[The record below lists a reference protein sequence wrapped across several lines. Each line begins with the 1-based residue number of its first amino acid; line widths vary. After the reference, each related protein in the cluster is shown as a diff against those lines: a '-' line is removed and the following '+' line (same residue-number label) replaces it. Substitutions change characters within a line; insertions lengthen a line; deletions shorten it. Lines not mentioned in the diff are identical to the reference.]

1 MGLAP
6 RPYYHMC
13 TTRGRISYVMTKKL
27 TFMALVLL
35 LGTAASMVRAQDH
48 ASPFRLVGSDTVQPA
63 GADEIGDV
71 EADPDEPA
79 IPMVNRLDLRY
90 GQLVV
95 NGDRPV
101 TLATSAGAS
110 VEIPS
115 GYLAFAVQ
123 VGGDLSAIGPGWIVV
138 LLIDS
143 REGGMGSEVLP
154 QFTTDSE
161 LFIRFDDEMSIG
173 LREFEGEAGFQDVP
187 NIDEVTGGLLSV
199 VPAGDGRDE
208 SLISDGV
215 WVMLPFELLD
225 AENIRLRIETRR
237 VLPPND
243 DEANATVVMAD
254 QWPDAGWFN
263 YSAAEGWTAETVN
276 VLEGLDARVSCQITA
291 VGVVNVRNIPSL
303 NGMRV
308 RQIQAGETATAVSQA
323 VGQDGFVWWRL
334 RDGNW
339 VRSDVVRAEANC
351 RDLPRIEP

>member
-1 MGLAP
+1 
-6 RPYYHMC
+6 
-13 TTRGRISYVMTKKL
+13 MTKKL

-71 EADPDEPA
+71 EADPVEPA
-79 IPMVNRLDLRY
+79 IPMVNRLDLHY
-90 GQLVV
+90 GQLVMS
-95 NGDRPV
+95 GDSPM
-101 TLATSAGAS
+101 TLETSAGQSIETPA
-110 VEIPS
+110 

-123 VGGDLSAIGPGWIVV
+123 VGGDLAAVGPEWEVV

-143 REGGMGSEVLP
+143 REGGMGSEALP
-154 QFTTDSE
+154 QFTTDFEAFIWFTDE
-161 LFIRFDDEMSIG
+161 LGIG

-187 NIDEVTGGLLSV
+187 NADEVTAGLLSV
-199 VPAGDGRDE
+199 IPFGDGREE
-208 SLISDGV
+208 SLISDGA
-215 WVMLPFELLD
+215 WVILPFELLD
-225 AENIRLRIETRR
+225 AENVRLRIETRR

-243 DEANATVVMAD
+243 DEANATAVIAD

-291 VGVVNVRNIPSL
+291 IGVVNVRNIPSI

-308 RQIQAGETATAVSQA
+308 RQIQAGETATVVSQT
-323 VGQDGFVWWRL
+323 VGRDGFIWWRL

>member
-1 MGLAP
+1 M
-6 RPYYHMC
+6 
-13 TTRGRISYVMTKKL
+13 ITKKMTL
-27 TFMALVLL
+27 VALVLL
-35 LGTAASMVRAQDH
+35 LGTVAGMVHAQDH
-48 ASPFRLVGSDTVQPA
+48 ASPFRLVGSDAVQPA

-90 GQLVV
+90 GQLVMS
-95 NGDRPV
+95 GDTPI
-101 TLATSAGAS
+101 TLETTAGHS
-110 VEIPS
+110 IEIPA

-123 VGGDLSAIGPGWIVV
+123 VGGDLSAIGPGWEVV

-143 REGGMGSEVLP
+143 REGGMGNEALP
-154 QFTTDSE
+154 QFTTDFE
-161 LFIRFDDEMSIG
+161 LFSRFDEEMVVG
-173 LREFEGEAGFQDVP
+173 LREFEGEAGFQDIP
-187 NIDEVTGGLLSV
+187 SADEVTGGLLSV
-199 VPAGDGRDE
+199 IPSGDGRDE
-208 SLISDGV
+208 TLISDGA
-215 WVMLPFELLD
+215 WAMLPFELLN

-237 VLPPND
+237 VLPPTD
-243 DEANATVVMAD
+243 DEENTTVVMAD

-263 YSAAEGWTAETVN
+263 YSEANGWTAETVN

-291 VGVVNVRNIPSL
+291 VGVVNVRNVPSL

-308 RQIQAGETATAVSQA
+308 RQIQAGETATVVSQT

-339 VRSDVVRAEANC
+339 VRSDVVRAEASC

>member
-1 MGLAP
+1 MN
-6 RPYYHMC
+6 Y
-13 TTRGRISYVMTKKL
+13 IMTKKL
-27 TFMALVLL
+27 TLVALGLL
-35 LGTAASMVRAQDH
+35 LGVFGGVAKAQDH
-48 ASPFRLVGSDTVQPA
+48 ASPFRLTGSDTVQPA

-79 IPMVNRLDLRY
+79 IPMVNRLDLHY
-90 GQLVV
+90 GQLVMS
-95 NGDRPV
+95 GDTPIS
-101 TLATSAGAS
+101 LETSAGES
-110 VEIPS
+110 IEIPA

-123 VGGDLSAIGPGWIVV
+123 VGGDLSAIGPEWEVV

-143 REGGMGSEVLP
+143 REGGMGSEALP
-154 QFTTDSE
+154 QFTTDFEAS
-161 LFIRFDDEMSIG
+161 IRFTDEPGIE
-173 LREFEGEAGFQDVP
+173 LREFEGETGFQDVP
-187 NIDEVTGGLLSV
+187 NVDAVAGSLLSV
-199 VPAGDGRDE
+199 IPFGDGREE

-215 WVMLPFELLD
+215 WVILPFELLD

-237 VLPPND
+237 VLPPAD
-243 DEANATVVMAD
+243 DEENTTAIMAD

-263 YSAAEGWTAETVN
+263 YAEADGWTAETVN

-291 VGVVNVRNIPSL
+291 IGVVNVRNIPSI

-308 RQIQAGETATAVSQA
+308 RQIQARETATVVSQT
-323 VGQDGFVWWRL
+323 VGRDGFIWWRL